1 MADGEAGVEIEL
13 VAAEPSPKRKRRE
26 PPSKMCA
33 ICTSGEAKY
42 TCPKCQVR
50 TCSLACVRKH
60 KETTGCDGQRDRVA
74 YVRVSEMG
82 TSNLISDMRFLEE
95 VEMSSGGARRH
106 LVEIVGDHA
115 HIPDRSSLKR
125 PRATLSSSSSSS
137 SSSAS
142 SSSTRTTGGND
153 NMDAATQQ
161 FFSTKNPLT
170 GGGPMAP
177 PALAQKRSRREK
189 LLTTA
194 AKARE
199 IDLILLSTG
208 MQRRAENNT
217 HYHKKEDRLNWQI
230 QWVYRGRSETTEGN
244 DENET
249 LPLLSKKIKTLF
261 TKSVDFV
268 DGGDGVDGVDG
279 GDGGDGG
286 DGDDDDVTYLMSK
299 ARCPANKQLFYNLG
313 KNKGDTL
320 VTLGAL
326 LKGKSFVEHPIIH
339 IVNVTEINQFNVYVE
354 EKN

>member
-1 MADGEAGVEIEL
+1 MADAGEAGVEIKL
-13 VAAEPSPKRKRRE
+13 VAAEPSPKRQRRE

-33 ICTSGEAKY
+33 ICTSSEAKY

-95 VEMSSGGARRH
+95 VEMSSGGAQRH

-125 PRATLSSSSSSS
+125 PRATLSSSSSSSS

-261 TKSVDFV
+261 TKSVDV
-268 DGGDGVDGVDG
+268 GDG
-279 GDGGDGG
+279 GDGGDSGDGGDG

-339 IVNVTEINQFNVYVE
+339 IVNATEINQFNVYVE